1 MKMITNIDEY
11 KMIDINK
18 YVFLHVYYDW
28 HFKSNSLFKF
38 IVLNELTYTYRNFNS
53 YLILKHAKTKGSNNV
68 EN

>member
-1 MKMITNIDEY
+1 MIKNIVEY
-11 KMIDINK
+11 KVLFD
-18 YVFLHVYYDW
+18 VYYDW

-53 YLILKHAKTKGSNNV
+53 YLILKHAKKTKGSNNV